1 LKWIKIG
8 RLKSIDLK
16 GVVLCRKSIVFLSQK
31 QRFYITKA
39 MLLKEKI
46 NIVALD
52 AP

>member
-1 LKWIKIG
+1 M
-8 RLKSIDLK
+8 KSIDLK
-16 GVVLCRKSIVFLSQK
+16 GVILCRKSIVFLSQK

-52 AP
+52 LL